1 MARDLP
7 ISLDLIGQV
16 SNKPDL
22 LLAKRENE

>member
-16 SNKPDL
+16 SNKLDL
-22 LLAKRENE
+22 SLAERENE